1 MLSIALKSL
10 KNVLVWLPPLLLLGV
25 SNYNKSKERTK
36 RINTL
41 IDQTKEDVVTR
52 HSIQRVN
59 REASA
64 NPYRAR

>member
-10 KNVLVWLPPLLLLGV
+10 KNVLVWLLGV

-36 RINTL
+36 RINAL
-41 IDQTKEDVVTR
+41 IDQTKEEVVNR
-52 HSIQRVN
+52 HLIQRVD